1 MTTPETEETYEARR
15 NNKLAGAVVLIF
27 ITLVAIGYS
36 YQANIRIKRLNA
48 RIEQLV
54 DNSERHRN
62 QARSLRQ
69 KIVELEQ
76 QIEDDR
82 AEAETAQ
89 EEAMAERD
97 SLWMEAVEKTY
108 RYRWRPESVLQYE
121 LTTWNN
127 TQIVAETG
135 WTLHRLP

>member
-1 MTTPETEETYEARR
+1 MTTPETEEPYEARR
-15 NNKLAGAVVLIF
+15 NKKLAGAVVLIF

-69 KIVELEQ
+69 EVVELEQ
-76 QIEDDR
+76 QTEDDR
-82 AEAETAQ
+82 VEAETAQ
-89 EEAMAERD
+89 EEAIAERD
-97 SLWMEAVEKTY
+97 SLWMEAVEETY

-121 LTTWNN
+121 LATWNN
-127 TQIVAETG
+127 AQIVAETG